1 MGSRS
6 LHRPLRSYRWL
17 KLQRCRWASDANGR
31 LSRWHPTSSLL
42 NTTLASRFSHRYT
55 SNQNAGRRR
64 AIGLTTV
71 AVAFAVAIARADVEL
86 GSLIVVLVGAAAL
99 AADGLLAKQL
109 HTLPLGGALLPAA
122 IVVAEVTPLVP
133 VPVGVPIPDADID
146 RAAVVPVIASR
157 LRSTASVVVAI
168 VVSVERALVLV
179 SIDVAIAGADGD
191 AIARGAL
198 VVVAVVVAVVAA
210 VVEIAVHIAVGGED
224 VDAVGLLHAA
234 LLLTL
239 VTLAAV
245 MPFGLV
251 APRPRRLALILGFGA
266 GSQRQHQRQRQRG
279 ERACT
284 AEHDESRLGG
294 GGGAKCCPM

>member
-179 SIDVAIAGADGD
+179 SIDVAIA
-191 AIARGAL
+191 
-198 VVVAVVVAVVAA
+198 
-210 VVEIAVHIAVGGED
+210 VGGED

-294 GGGAKCCPM
+294 GAARSVVPC